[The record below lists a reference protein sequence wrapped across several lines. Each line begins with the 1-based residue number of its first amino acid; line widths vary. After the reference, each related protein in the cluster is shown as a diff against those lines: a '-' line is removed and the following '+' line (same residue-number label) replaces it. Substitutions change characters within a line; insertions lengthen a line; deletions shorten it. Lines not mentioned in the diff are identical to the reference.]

1 MIKPPHPQEH
11 RKTARVGHQSPQACP
26 PFNLIMAI
34 SNWLNFLLF
43 LRVSIPRYFK
53 YSHISTLNIPQDRVS
68 TISVVENSSPGHT
81 HHHLLEI
88 YCPFFNVANPGSTY
102 PPALCGEP
110 LLEVLQE
117 FKIMSDHNSLRQ
129 CGISNGSCHLFNDT
143 LLSYVPRYS

>member
-1 MIKPPHPQEH
+1 MKSMIKPPHPQEH
-11 RKTARVGHQSPQACP
+11 KKTARVGHQSPQACP

-81 HHHLLEI
+81 PSCIGNILPFLQGCQPWI
-88 YCPFFNVANPGSTY
+88 YLSTSIMWRIIIRSIARVQNNV
-102 PPALCGEP
+102 
-110 LLEVLQE
+110 
-117 FKIMSDHNSLRQ
+117 
-129 CGISNGSCHLFNDT
+129 
-143 LLSYVPRYS
+143 